1 MIVFFYLGTYVW
13 DHCGAETKAVASQ
26 TLFQFYCLVDQN
38 LMFSAFITQLIL
50 TRCPTPL
57 AEWQPQT

>member
-1 MIVFFYLGTYVW
+1 MILHFFNKNKVQGSTLGGGQFMSLGAYVW

-38 LMFSAFITQLIL
+38 LMFSAFIT
-50 TRCPTPL
+50 
-57 AEWQPQT
+57 